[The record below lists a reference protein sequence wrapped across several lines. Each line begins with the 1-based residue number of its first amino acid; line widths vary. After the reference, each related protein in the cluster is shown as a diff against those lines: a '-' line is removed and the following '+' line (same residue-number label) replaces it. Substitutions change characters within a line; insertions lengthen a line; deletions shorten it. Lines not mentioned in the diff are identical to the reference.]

1 MNAEVTRGSSAAQA
15 RPAATRNRG
24 GDVNQATASG
34 PDYPLI
40 GIVGTM
46 VLLGLVMVFSASFPK
61 AGTYFFLRQLLWIG
75 LGAIVFLFMAL
86 VPYHFWQRAAVPII
100 VLTVGGLLGVLI
112 IGQVVFGAT
121 RYFLNGSFQPSEIA
135 KLALTIYVS
144 AWVATR
150 GKRLAQLGEGFLPF
164 LVLMGLVAGLIAAE
178 RSFSVTIIVLVI
190 GLTIYFVGG
199 GRPKHIAL
207 ILLIGAPILLVA
219 MATADYPFDRIQ
231 GWYNAWF
238 NPSQAPEEQVK
249 LMWMLREGRGSIA
262 DPAMWGVKASVT
274 GLWNDFLFANIGAD
288 LYFVG
293 TFLVVALY
301 AGFGYRALGIA
312 LNAPDRFGALTAIG
326 LTVWILVQAAIH
338 IGTSLTLIPTTGQP
352 LPFMSYG
359 GSSLLSCLAAAGLL
373 VSISR
378 ERNERKAPYAHF
390 TLGWGDW
397 RPRLSRPDRGRRTPT
412 TAGRRDHRYASQ
424 SRMARSHN
432 TAAGQTGRQASA
444 GASKERKPASRTRRA

>member
-1 MNAEVTRGSSAAQA
+1 MNAEAIKRTSTPQTLPASGRRRATQAEKTAVT
-15 RPAATRNRG
+15 
-24 GDVNQATASG
+24 G
-34 PDYPLI
+34 PDYQLI
-40 GIVGTM
+40 GVVVTM

-61 AGTYFFLRQLLWIG
+61 AGTHFFLRQLLWIG
-75 LGAIVFLFMAL
+75 LGAIVFTVMAL
-86 VPYHFWQRAAVPII
+86 IPYHLWQRIAVPII

-112 IGQVVFGAT
+112 IGQAVFGAT
-121 RYFLNGSFQPSEIA
+121 RHLLNGSFQPSEIA

-144 AWVATR
+144 AWVANR
-150 GKRLAQLGEGFLPF
+150 GKRLARLEAGLLPF

-199 GRPKHIAL
+199 GPPKHIGL
-207 ILLIGAPILLVA
+207 ILLIGAPILLIA

-238 NPSQAPEEQVK
+238 NPSQAPEDQIK
-249 LMWMLREGRGSIA
+249 LMWMLREGRGSIT

-274 GLWNDFLFANIGAD
+274 GLWNDYLFANIGAD
-288 LYFVG
+288 LFFVG

-301 AGFGYRALGIA
+301 VWFGYRALSIA
-312 LNAPDRFGALTAIG
+312 LNAPDRFGALTATG

-359 GSSLLSCLAAAGLL
+359 GSSLLACLAAAGLL

-378 ERNERKAPYAHF
+378 EQRNRKAPYAHF
-390 TLGWGDW
+390 ALGWGDW
-397 RPRLSRPDRGRRTPT
+397 RPRLPHPDRGRSAQAN
-412 TAGRRDHRYASQ
+412 AGGSGRGHASHSGATRQ
-424 SRMARSHN
+424 RSAARP
-432 TAAGQTGRQASA
+432 AAA
-444 GASKERKPASRTRRA
+444 ASKNRKASSRAR